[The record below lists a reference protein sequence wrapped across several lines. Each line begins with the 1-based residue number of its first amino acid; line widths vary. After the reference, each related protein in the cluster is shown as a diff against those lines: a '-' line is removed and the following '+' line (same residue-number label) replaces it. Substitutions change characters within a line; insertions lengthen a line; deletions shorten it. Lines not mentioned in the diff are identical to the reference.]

1 MMVSVV
7 IPQFGN
13 VELTERCVETLLA
26 HHGDEVEVIVVDD
39 GTWFGVRAAASPRE
53 ARGVMLLGEH
63 QGVSA
68 AWNLGAKAA
77 TGEVVVFLNNDTVTT
92 GAWVERLVQPVMDGV
107 AAMVGVAWRRERGL
121 SREQLSEMSTTQFL
135 EGWCWGMRR
144 ELFLEM
150 GGVDEG
156 MKVYWS
162 DTELQERLCRGR
174 ETRQVVEG
182 LPVLHLGHRTTRG
195 LGERREVW
203 DRDRVYFC
211 ERVGRSRINMDPRR
225 V

>member
-1 MMVSVV
+1 MVSVV
-7 IPQFGN
+7 IPQFGGE
-13 VELTERCVETLLA
+13 ELTRACVETLLA
-26 HHGDEVEVIVVDD
+26 YHGDEVEVIVVDD
-39 GTWFGVRAAASPRE
+39 GTWWGVREDAIPCRAGVTMVLGKR
-53 ARGVMLLGEH
+53 RGVT
-63 QGVSA
+63 A
-68 AWNLGAKAA
+68 AWNRGARVAR
-77 TGEVVVFLNNDTVTT
+77 GEVLVFLNNDTVTT
-92 GAWVERLVQPVMDGV
+92 GAWVERLVQPVMEGV

-135 EGWCWGMRR
+135 EGWCWGIRR

-162 DTELQERLCRGR
+162 DTELQERLCRRG

-182 LPVLHLGHRTTRG
+182 LPVVHLGHRTTRG
-195 LGERREVW
+195 LGERREIW
-203 DRDRVYFC
+203 ERDRDCFR
-211 ERVGRSRINMDPRR
+211 ERMGRPQINTDPRR